1 MRTTLAIASLA
12 LAANAMG
19 SISATGLQ
27 CVQISPPVTANF
39 PPLFSLNA
47 EAWDELQ
54 GVMVANVFCDMTVN
68 PSNSGGPTPGLVS
81 GLVDSHFIHF
91 THGSVPFVSG
101 DIWFNDP
108 IVGVMFNDAPL
119 DLSDWLGA
127 GGTLYPTGQIARGT
141 NLAFGSNIAINGNY
155 MHFSLV
161 DINPAIAISQIRVL
175 TRPVP
180 APGAIGLAALGGL
193 VAFRRRR

>member
-1 MRTTLAIASLA
+1 MKTTLALATFTLAS
-12 LAANAMG
+12 AAFG

-27 CVQISPPVTANF
+27 CVQIGPPPVADF
-39 PPLFSLNA
+39 PGLFSLNA
-47 EAWDELQ
+47 EAWDEQQ
-54 GVMVANVFCDMTVN
+54 GIIVNNVFCDMTVN

-127 GGTLYPTGQIARGT
+127 GGTTYPTGQIARGT
-141 NLAFGSNIAINGNY
+141 NLAFGSTIAINGNY

-161 DINPAIAISQIRVL
+161 DINPAIVISQIRVL